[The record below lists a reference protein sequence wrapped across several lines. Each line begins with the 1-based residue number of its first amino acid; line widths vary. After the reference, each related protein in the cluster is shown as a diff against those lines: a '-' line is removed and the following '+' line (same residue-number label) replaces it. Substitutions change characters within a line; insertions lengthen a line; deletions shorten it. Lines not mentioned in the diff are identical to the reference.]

1 MRALTN
7 RATAGLIALPLLL
20 LPAARAAAEPT
31 PAPKVLDPVVVVDD
45 IKHLHDWWGTA
56 LLDDEGIDI
65 IHVPRSTVAPDQPH
79 RDIIPVP
86 QIHEAVAP
94 EDQIR
99 ARAFPNPSSGPVT
112 VRAEDTAAVN
122 VAVYDVAGR
131 MLAGLD
137 GSAGEVT
144 WDGRD
149 AQGRPAPSGVYFARV
164 RAEGASAKT
173 IRIVRR

>member
-1 MRALTN
+1 MRPTK
-7 RATAGLIALPLLL
+7 RAIAGLLALPILL
-20 LPAARAAAEPT
+20 LPSTRTAAEPA

-56 LLDDEGIDI
+56 LLDEGIDM
-65 IHVPRSTVAPDQPH
+65 IHVPQATVAPEPPQP
-79 RDIIPVP
+79 DIIPVP
-86 QIHEAVAP
+86 QIQEAVAP
-94 EDQIR
+94 EDEIR
-99 ARAFPNPSSGPVT
+99 AKAFPNPSNGPVT
-112 VRAEDTAAVN
+112 VRAEDAAAVS
-122 VAVYDVAGR
+122 VEVYDVAGR

-164 RAEGASAKT
+164 SAEGGTSKT